1 MHLKSSI
8 LFQFCPPSILSGR
21 VKNEVEKKKKKWSKI
36 QKEGRN
42 QVNKRKTRVM
52 RLFIRRENKKKK
64 NEHKNIG
71 FKYRKKKVVGRWGTG
86 KDVDMLNGKV
96 IFNSKKIIWTMSGLG
111 SRCGRN

>member
-1 MHLKSSI
+1 M
-8 LFQFCPPSILSGR
+8 G
-21 VKNEVEKKKKKWSKI
+21 VKNEVEKKNSKL

-42 QVNKRKTRVM
+42 QVNKRKTKVM
-52 RLFIRRENKKKK
+52 KLLSEERMKKR

-71 FKYRKKKVVGRWGTG
+71 FKYRKKKIVGWWGIG